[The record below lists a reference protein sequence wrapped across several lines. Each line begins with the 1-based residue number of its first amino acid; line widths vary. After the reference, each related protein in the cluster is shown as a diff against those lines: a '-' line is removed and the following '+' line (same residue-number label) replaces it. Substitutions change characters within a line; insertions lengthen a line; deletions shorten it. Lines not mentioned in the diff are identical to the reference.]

1 MTKRI
6 ALGAALAAIVLSG
19 CGTYTGVDEVAAN
32 GDPLQCRMIQQTG
45 SGIAERFCAT
55 AQEWEDWDA
64 GRRVETREW
73 MRRVETSSARVTG
86 GNSSPLS
93 P

>member
-1 MTKRI
+1 MTTRI
-6 ALGAALAAIVLSG
+6 AFSALLAALALSG

-55 AQEWEDWDA
+55 AEEWEAWEA
-64 GRRVETREW
+64 GRSVETREW
-73 MRRVETSSARVTG
+73 MRRVETSAARVTG